1 MRAPIS
7 VGPVAAVLFGVGSVL
22 PGVGTDSAGA
32 AQSKQKPAA
41 TVSVQQAK
49 AAISVAKAAVHYRLK
64 DEESARWRTA
74 KVAPHGNA
82 CIEVN
87 AKNSY
92 GAYAGFE
99 TYFFNARIRE
109 VVDNEGWM
117 AGMWCRHY
125 ATMPKG
131 WILVDASNRE

>member
-1 MRAPIS
+1 MKTPIS
-7 VGPVAAVLFGVGSVL
+7 LGPVFAVLLAGGSVL
-22 PGVGTDSAGA
+22 PGAGA
-32 AQSKQKPAA
+32 GSAEAKQKPVA
-41 TVSVQQAK
+41 TVSAQQAK
-49 AAISVAKAAVHYRLK
+49 AAIAVAKAAIRYRLK
-64 DEESARWRTA
+64 DEESARWRMA
-74 KVAPHGNA
+74 KVAANGNV

-99 TYFFNARIRE
+99 TYFFNARTHE

-125 ATMPKG
+125 VTMPKG
-131 WILVDASNRE
+131 WILVDASTKGQ